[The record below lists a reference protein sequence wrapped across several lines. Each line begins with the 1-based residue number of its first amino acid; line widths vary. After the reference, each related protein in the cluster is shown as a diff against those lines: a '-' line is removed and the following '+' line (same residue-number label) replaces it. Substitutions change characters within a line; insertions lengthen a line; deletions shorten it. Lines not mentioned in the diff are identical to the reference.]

1 MGKFLLS
8 LLAALGLCSTSC
20 AQAEEK
26 QIPPK
31 EFIAKAK
38 SDTTAVLLD
47 VRKPEEFAEGHIAGA
62 RNLDF
67 LNTESFGKGIKSL
80 DRTRT
85 YYIYC
90 RSGGRSAKAAKQ
102 MRGIG
107 LKVVDMKGGMLLWTE
122 LGLPVSK
129 DAENIRQ

>member
-1 MGKFLLS
+1 M
-8 LLAALGLCSTSC
+8 ANA
-20 AQAEEK
+20 
-26 QIPPK
+26 
-31 EFIAKAK
+31 
-38 SDTTAVLLD
+38 DTTAVLLD

-67 LNTESFGKGIKSL
+67 LNTESFGQGIKSL

-102 MRGIG
+102 MRGLG

-129 DAENIRQ
+129 DAENSRE